1 MSDLG
6 TAILER
12 PGLKEKLMKHDIM
25 NQNILAVIL
34 ARGGSKGIP
43 KKNIKEICGKPLIAY
58 TIESAISSRVFSH
71 VIVSTDSV
79 EIASVSQSFGAMIPF
94 IRPDE
99 LSQDHVWS
107 RDALRHAVIE
117 AEKSY
122 GVTYDYVVELPCVA
136 PLRNS
141 KHICEAVDK
150 LLNSNSDSV
159 ISVCK
164 MQDKHPV
171 RMKRIVNDTIQDFCK
186 EFPEGEGSRRQDLE
200 PCYIRNGAIYAM
212 TRKCI
217 VEDFSRNGKLSRPY
231 VMDELHSVN
240 IDSMIDFYLAE
251 TLIRLKNEN
260 KI

>member
-1 MSDLG
+1 MKNKILG
-6 TAILER
+6 
-12 PGLKEKLMKHDIM
+12 
-25 NQNILAVIL
+25 VIL

-43 KKNIKEICGKPLIAY
+43 RKNIKEICEKPLISY
-58 TIESAISSRVFSH
+58 TIDAALSCGLFDKV
-71 VIVSTDSV
+71 VVSTDST
-79 EIASVSQSFGAMIPF
+79 EIAEVSRSFGAETPF
-94 IRPDE
+94 MRPDE

-117 AEKSY
+117 CEKIY
-122 GVTYDYVVELPCVA
+122 NVTYDYVVELPCVS
-136 PLRNS
+136 PLRNDI
-141 KHICEAVDK
+141 HIKEAVEK
-150 LLNSNSDSV
+150 LVSTNSDSV

-171 RMKRIVNDTIQDFCK
+171 RMKRITKEDLIEDFCK

-217 VEDFSRNGKLSRPY
+217 VEDFSRNGKISRPY